1 MTEIENILNSIY
13 YDIKNPSSFSN
24 ANVLLKSAKNIYKS
38 ITKKHVND
46 WLKAQFVHTLHKEAR
61 RKFKRN
67 RIIVQ
72 DIDEVFEADLV
83 DMQEFSSDN
92 DNFKYILTV
101 IDVMS
106 KFAFAIPLKN
116 KTSKEIIIAFEKVFK
131 KRKPLC
137 LRTDQGKEFLN
148 NDFKKFLKKYQVYH
162 YTSKNKDIKC
172 AIVERFNRTFKMKM
186 FKYFTSKGKR
196 RYIDVLEDL
205 VNNYNNSFH
214 RTIKMTPNE
223 ASYKEREILF
233 KTIYGNLNLTKSKQF
248 QVGEKVRKAYERKPF
263 DKSYYPNWTD
273 EIFEISKKSKD
284 NIPLYKIHDDKN
296 RMSKNR
302 FYKEQIQNIIPDT
315 YRVEKVIRKRIYK
328 GKKQCLV
335 KWLNYND
342 EYNSWVDE
350 NEIIIL

>member
-1 MTEIENILNSIY
+1 MTEIDNILNSIY

-148 NDFKKFLKKYQVYH
+148 NDFKKFLK
-162 YTSKNKDIKC
+162 NIK
-172 AIVERFNRTFKMKM
+172 F
-186 FKYFTSKGKR
+186 
-196 RYIDVLEDL
+196 
-205 VNNYNNSFH
+205 
-214 RTIKMTPNE
+214 
-223 ASYKEREILF
+223 
-233 KTIYGNLNLTKSKQF
+233 
-248 QVGEKVRKAYERKPF
+248 
-263 DKSYYPNWTD
+263 
-273 EIFEISKKSKD
+273 
-284 NIPLYKIHDDKN
+284 
-296 RMSKNR
+296 
-302 FYKEQIQNIIPDT
+302 
-315 YRVEKVIRKRIYK
+315 
-328 GKKQCLV
+328 
-335 KWLNYND
+335 
-342 EYNSWVDE
+342 
-350 NEIIIL
+350 IIIQVKIKTLNVLLLKGLIEHLK